1 MKGLDARGFTLAEL
15 MVVLAILALGSAL
28 TVAGLNG
35 YQKHALAVQNR
46 AGAQRVYQTAEAGLA
61 ELKATG
67 QLASWLRLVEQDT
80 ADEAETVTLFLD
92 RQQRTGAVWQLL
104 QNALTE
110 EELDAAICLQLDTD
124 AGHLVAVYYDATA
137 DTLRRED
144 LNNAEVGCWMGD
156 APAKPAAAPPP
167 EEALLWRQATP
178 EEAG

>member
-1 MKGLDARGFTLAEL
+1 MKELDARGFTLAEL
-15 MVVLAILALGSAL
+15 MVVLAILALGAAL

-35 YQKHALAVQNR
+35 YQKNALAVQNR

-67 QLASWLRLVEQDT
+67 QLASWLRL
-80 ADEAETVTLFLD
+80 AETVTLSLD

-124 AGHLVAVYYDATA
+124 AGHLVAVYYDAAA
-137 DTLRRED
+137 DMLHPED
-144 LNNAEVGCWMGD
+144 FDHGEVGCWMGD